1 VNRKKQGKYPS
12 LATKKKATDE
22 RDSIQVLTDLEQIR
36 VLADPLRIRILELL
50 CDEELTTK
58 QVARKLDEKATRL
71 YHHVEALE
79 RVGLIRLT
87 RTRQNRGTIE
97 KYFIGVAKA
106 FRADPQTFM
115 GKPRSETGEALGAMI
130 DTITDTVAN
139 ELRQLVMIPGGAE
152 SLEADG
158 LLSFFEIHTGQDE
171 IDKLQEKLN
180 DTVMKLADDCVEEP
194 AEGDRRYRLLVAF
207 YPLDKDTRKAD

>member
-1 VNRKKQGKYPS
+1 M
-12 LATKKKATDE
+12 ATKKKATDD

-97 KYFIGVAKA
+97 KYYIGVAKA
-106 FRADPQTFM
+106 FRADAQAFM
-115 GKPRSETGEALGAMI
+115 GQAGTEETGEALEAMVG
-130 DTITDTVAN
+130 TITDTVSR
-139 ELRQLVMIPGGAE
+139 EVRQLIKNSGGAE
-152 SLEADG
+152 LLEDDG
-158 LLSFFEIHTGQDE
+158 LLSFIEINTGQDE
-171 IDKLQEKLN
+171 IDKLQKKLKQ
-180 DTVMKLADDCVEEP
+180 TVMKLVDDAAVEP
-194 AEGDRRYRLLVAF
+194 AEGDRRYRLLVAY
-207 YPLDKDTRKAD
+207 YPLDKDSRKTR

>member
-1 VNRKKQGKYPS
+1 M
-12 LATKKKATDE
+12 ATKKKATDD

-36 VLADPLRIRILELL
+36 VLADPLRIRMLELL

-97 KYFIGVAKA
+97 KYYIGVAKA
-106 FRADPQTFM
+106 FRADAQAFM
-115 GKPRSETGEALGAMI
+115 GQAGTEETGEALEAMVG
-130 DTITDTVAN
+130 TITDTVSR
-139 ELRQLVMIPGGAE
+139 EVRQLIKNSGGAE
-152 SLEADG
+152 LLEDDG
-158 LLSFFEIHTGQDE
+158 LLSFIEINTGQDE
-171 IDKLQEKLN
+171 IDKLQKKLKR
-180 DTVMKLADDCVEEP
+180 TVMKLADDAAVEP
-194 AEGDRRYRLLVAF
+194 AEGDRRYRLLVAY
-207 YPLDKDTRKAD
+207 YPLDKDSRKPR

>member
-1 VNRKKQGKYPS
+1 
-12 LATKKKATDE
+12 LATKKKATDD

-97 KYFIGVAKA
+97 KYYIGVAKA
-106 FRADPQTFM
+106 FRADAQAFM
-115 GKPRSETGEALGAMI
+115 GQAGTEETGEALEAMVS
-130 DTITDTVAN
+130 TITDTVSR
-139 ELRQLVMIPGGAE
+139 EVRQLIKNSGGAE
-152 SLEADG
+152 LLEDDG
-158 LLSFFEIHTGQDE
+158 LLSFIEINTGQDE
-171 IDKLQEKLN
+171 IDKLQKKLKK
-180 DTVMKLADDCVEEP
+180 TVMKLADDAAVEP
-194 AEGDRRYRLLVAF
+194 AEGDRRYRLLVAY
-207 YPLDKDTRKAD
+207 YPLDKDSRKTR

>member
-1 VNRKKQGKYPS
+1 MV
-12 LATKKKATDE
+12 TKKKATDD

-97 KYFIGVAKA
+97 KYYIGVAKA
-106 FRADPQTFM
+106 FRADAQAFM
-115 GKPRSETGEALGAMI
+115 GQAGTEETGEALEAMVG
-130 DTITDTVAN
+130 TITDTVSR
-139 ELRQLVMIPGGAE
+139 EVRQLIKNSGGAE
-152 SLEADG
+152 LLEDDG
-158 LLSFFEIHTGQDE
+158 LLSFIEINTGQDE
-171 IDKLQEKLN
+171 IDKLQKKLKK
-180 DTVMKLADDCVEEP
+180 TVMKLADDAAVEP
-194 AEGDRRYRLLVAF
+194 AEGDRRYRLLVAY
-207 YPLDKDTRKAD
+207 YPLDKDSRKTR

>member
-1 VNRKKQGKYPS
+1 
-12 LATKKKATDE
+12 LATRKKATDE

-97 KYFIGVAKA
+97 KYYIGVAKA
-106 FRADPQTFM
+106 FRADAQAFM
-115 GKPRSETGEALGAMI
+115 GQAGTEETGEALEAMVS
-130 DTITDTVAN
+130 TITDTVSR
-139 ELRQLVMIPGGAE
+139 EVRQLIKNSGGAE
-152 SLEADG
+152 LLEDDG
-158 LLSFFEIHTGQDE
+158 LLSFIEINTGQDE
-171 IDKLQEKLN
+171 IDKLQKKLKR
-180 DTVMKLADDCVEEP
+180 TVMKLADDAAVEP
-194 AEGDRRYRLLVAF
+194 AEGDRRYRLLVAY
-207 YPLDKDTRKAD
+207 YPLDKDSRKTR